1 MTATP
6 IPVPP
11 DLRRYAKYYYAAES
25 LVKHNPIVAQVL
37 RHVFADSCHDD
48 LLPLLASPEP
58 RQFIESYRKNLS
70 SFPCDGPEE
79 TRYFA
84 NELYDS
90 LTAFLKS
97 GKVSY
102 KLAEQFMLC
111 SVVFSVLEGDEA
123 IHREKTCRIVAGRI
137 KRALDKAK
145 TKTDGRKSNQN
156 LDDEF
161 PDLQGLR
168 LCQSVRP
175 GPSLLDSGAEKLEKK
190 KKPEKKKPQETKP
203 AEPVKPDFR
212 KAYDERAVI
221 EYLTALG
228 VSEDV
233 KVPALME
240 SCKARINEDLDMALT
255 MAKMGNRENAV
266 RCLDDA
272 IKVWKAGRIPR

>member
-25 LVKHNPIVAQVL
+25 LVKYNPIVSQVM

-70 SFPCDGPEE
+70 SYPCDRPEE

-111 SVVFSVLEGDEA
+111 SVVFSVLEGEEA
-123 IHREKTCRIVAGRI
+123 IHRETTCRIVAGRI

-145 TKTDGRKSNQN
+145 TKTDGRKSSQN
-156 LDDEF
+156 LNDEF

-175 GPSLLDSGAEKLEKK
+175 GPSLLDSGATTIEK
-190 KKPEKKKPQETKP
+190 KKPEKAQ
-203 AEPVKPDFR
+203 PVKPDFR
-212 KAYDERAVI
+212 KAYDDRAVT
-221 EYLTALG
+221 EYLKALG
-228 VSEDV
+228 VSDDV
-233 KVPALME
+233 KVPAVKE

-272 IKVWKAGRIPR
+272 LKVWKTGRIPR